1 MFKTMLAAVAAF
13 AITGG
18 IASAQDD
25 YPNKPVSMIVGF
37 SAGGGMD
44 TLGRLV
50 ADRLGQELGQQ
61 VAVEN
66 RPGAGG
72 TIAPGY
78 VANAAADGYTLYLGE
93 TAAMIAPTVIGDV
106 AYDPLNSFVPVAQL
120 AVAPLALM
128 ANNDIPA
135 SNMKEFADLLK
146 SRPGEFFYAS
156 SGVGTLQHLAGEKLK
171 NDLGIDMEVVHF
183 QGGAPSVKAVIS
195 GEVEFG
201 ISSLNAA
208 SSQAEGGNLKVL
220 GVTTLDPVP
229 GFESIDTMSSVVDG
243 FDAAPR
249 QFILA
254 PAGTPQAV
262 IDKLEAALQASMQDE
277 KLRADLSARGLVPSY
292 LSAADL
298 GGQLPGV
305 IETWSSVAE
314 QALAE

>member
-1 MFKTMLAAVAAF
+1 MYRTVIAALVAGLLQ
-13 AITGG
+13 GG
-18 IASAQDD
+18 IAMAQDD

-50 ADRLGQELGQQ
+50 ADRLGQELGQK

-78 VANAAADGYTLYLGE
+78 VATAQADGYTLYLGE
-93 TAAMIAPTVIGDV
+93 TAAMIAPAVIGDV
-106 AYDPLNSFVPVAQL
+106 AYDPLTSFVPVAQL
-120 AVAPLALM
+120 AVAPLALI

-135 SNMKEFADLLK
+135 SNMQEFTELLK
-146 SRPGEFFYAS
+146 ANPGEYFYAS

-171 NDLGIDMEVVHF
+171 NDLGVDMEVVHF

-201 ISSLNAA
+201 ITSLNAA
-208 SSQAEGGNLKVL
+208 SSQADGGNLKVL

-229 GFESIDTMSSVVDG
+229 GFEDIDTISSVVDG

-249 QFILA
+249 QFIMA

-262 IDKLEAALQASMQDE
+262 LDRLEAAFEATMQDE
-277 KLRADLSARGLVPSY
+277 KLRTDLSERGLVPTY

-298 GGQLPGV
+298 GAQLSGV
-305 IETWSSVAE
+305 IETWSTVAE
-314 QALAE
+314 TALAN